1 MPAAIAPI
9 HCIVRFIQW
18 GSRMGLEFVITSP
31 PQLLS
36 MHDTLVGLIAAS
48 ALVSSIVF
56 LFGFSVRGMAA
67 HEPGLADLGSLT
79 AALAPCL

>member
-1 MPAAIAPI
+1 
-9 HCIVRFIQW
+9 
-18 GSRMGLEFVITSP
+18 MGLEFVITSP

-56 LFGFSVRGMAA
+56 LFGFSVRGMAE
-67 HEPGLADLGSLT
+67 HEPGLADLGIFDGGIGAVPLI
-79 AALAPCL
+79 LNLR